1 MVIQPIVEG
10 DGEIQAV
17 PVLLRRLQSVAECYG
32 FEVAR
37 PIKRNRSEF
46 ANELAVRRFVQ
57 LALRTPDC
65 AGILIVFDSD
75 DDPACTIGPNVQAW
89 AQAEAGQT
97 PCQAVAANR
106 EYEAWFISAVESLRG
121 QRGIADDAVSHATPE
136 APRDAKGV
144 LQKCMRPGRFY
155 SPTVDQAALTQ
166 YLDLPQAHRRCRS
179 FKKIVKAFRVLAAGT
194 GNPIENW
201 PPADW

>member
-75 DDPACTIGPNVQAW
+75 DDPACTIGPNVPYKHGHRPKPDRLHVRQWPRTANTKRGLSRPSNLSGDR
-89 AQAEAGQT
+89 EA
-97 PCQAVAANR
+97 
-106 EYEAWFISAVESLRG
+106 
-121 QRGIADDAVSHATPE
+121 
-136 APRDAKGV
+136 
-144 LQKCMRPGRFY
+144 
-155 SPTVDQAALTQ
+155 
-166 YLDLPQAHRRCRS
+166 
-179 FKKIVKAFRVLAAGT
+179 
-194 GNPIENW
+194 
-201 PPADW
+201 